1 MSENDE
7 MRMVSDKEKILE
19 KTEGT
24 RGIKTIS
31 VKFNTCEGDEIEI
44 IRRTPSDKIGFLQV
58 NNMIK
63 DLGVELQMNVVR
75 KGAGG

>member
-1 MSENDE
+1 MSENDG
-7 MRMVSDKEKILE
+7 MAMVSDKERILE
-19 KTEGT
+19 KTEGV

-31 VKFNTCEGDEIEI
+31 VKFNTCEGEEIEV
-44 IRRTPSDKIGFLQV
+44 IRKTASDKIAFSQV

-63 DLGVELQMNVVR
+63 DLGIELQMNVVR